1 MCVHE
6 GKGLIAVCALLSI
19 ALVHRVHHHSHLL
32 PGAAHG
38 LFPLLGQFPWDKEVS
53 YVDEHVDGRQS
64 HGTRTDST
72 KPVIPLALVYVRYPR
87 EVSCQAVDRGI
98 EDIHYLS

>member
-1 MCVHE
+1 M
-6 GKGLIAVCALLSI
+6 LSI

-38 LFPLLGQFPWDKEVS
+38 LLPLLGQFPWDKEVS

-64 HGTRTDST
+64 HGTKIDSI
-72 KPVIPLALVYVRYPR
+72 KPVIPLALIYVLYPW
-87 EVSCQAVDRGI
+87 EVPCQAVDREI
-98 EDIHYLS
+98 ENIHYLS